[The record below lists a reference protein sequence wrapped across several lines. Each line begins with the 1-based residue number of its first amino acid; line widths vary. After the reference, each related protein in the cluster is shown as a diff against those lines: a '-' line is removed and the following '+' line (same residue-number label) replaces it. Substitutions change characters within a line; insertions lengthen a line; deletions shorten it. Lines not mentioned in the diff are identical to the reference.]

1 MVVHAFNTNI
11 SEAGESVPLKASLG
25 KMSLV
30 YIMSSRTAQA
40 TQWDPISKQN
50 IFTYST
56 KYGKTH
62 F

>member
-30 YIMSSRTAQA
+30 YIMSSRTART
-40 TQWDPISKQN
+40 TQNDPVAKERKSC
-50 IFTYST
+50 
-56 KYGKTH
+56 KTIRSGGCQ
-62 F
+62 